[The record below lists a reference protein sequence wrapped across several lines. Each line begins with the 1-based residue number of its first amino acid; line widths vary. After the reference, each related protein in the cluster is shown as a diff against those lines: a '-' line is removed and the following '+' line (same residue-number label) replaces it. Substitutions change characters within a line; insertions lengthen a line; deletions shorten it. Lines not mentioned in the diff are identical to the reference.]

1 MAAASGIRTLRTP
14 IRAPQAN
21 ATYARFLGSV
31 RRASLDQVLILGE
44 RQLGRLL
51 REYVAYFNRERPHQ
65 GIGQATP
72 ARSVGATRDIAAPV
86 LGGLHHAY
94 QRAA

>member
-1 MAAASGIRTLRTP
+1 
-14 IRAPQAN
+14 
-21 ATYARFLGSV
+21 
-31 RRASLDQVLILGE
+31 VLILGE
-44 RQLGRLL
+44 RQLGRLR

-72 ARSVGATRDIAAPV
+72 ERSAGAMRDIAALVRAVPV
-86 LGGLHHAY
+86 LGGPHHAY